1 MRKSVSIA
9 MLAILWLAAGVP
21 LVRAQDAARA
31 FPSETPGGRVVAPAH
46 VSLDQLP
53 LETLGPGV
61 TRKVVHGTQSTFS
74 RWELKAG
81 AKVPLHHHPNEQ
93 VSWIVSGRVRVTS
106 GSRQFVM
113 EAGDIMVFPPNVEH
127 AIEVQEDTVAI
138 DIFAPQRQDWI
149 DQAAAG
155 K

>member
-1 MRKSVSIA
+1 MRLIPSIA
-9 MLAILWLAAGVP
+9 MLAAITLAAICPPALAQETVALPSEPPAGRVITPALVP
-21 LVRAQDAARA
+21 LGKLSVER
-31 FPSETPGGRVVAPAH
+31 
-46 VSLDQLP
+46 
-53 LETLGPGV
+53 LGPGV
-61 TRKVVHGTQSTFS
+61 TRQVVHGTQSTFS

-81 AKVPLHHHPNEQ
+81 AKVLLHHHTNEQ
-93 VSWIVSGRVRVTS
+93 ISWIISGKSRVTS
-106 GSRQFVM
+106 GGKQYVM

-127 AIEVQEDTVAI
+127 AFEVLEDTVAV

>member
-1 MRKSVSIA
+1 MTKLVSTVA
-9 MLAILWLAAGVP
+9 LAILSFMAIAPVA
-21 LVRAQDAARA
+21 RAQDAANA
-31 FPSETPGGRVVAPAH
+31 LPSEPPGGRVIAPAH
-46 VSLDQLP
+46 VSLGQLP
-53 LETLGPGV
+53 VETLGPGV

-81 AKVPLHHHPNEQ
+81 AKVPLHHHANEQ
-93 VSWIVSGRVRVTS
+93 VSWIVSGKSRVTS
-106 GSRQFVM
+106 GGKQHVM

-127 AIEVQEDTVAI
+127 AFDVLEDTVAI